1 MNTQTFIDAI
11 KQVVIE
17 ESKIGIQSNLEKPP
31 GKKPARELV
40 ELSDWYK
47 SLDIKDRS
55 MILKLVRESIEMAV
69 FGFLCVLD
77 GVRAIE
83 NTEVKGQ
90 LKLYYEK
97 GNKSVL
103 LNDPHEANLHDLI

>member
-1 MNTQTFIDAI
+1 MNRQNFIDAI

-17 ESKIGIQSNLEKPP
+17 NSKIAIQSNLEKPS
-31 GKKPARELV
+31 GKEPARQLV
-40 ELSDWYK
+40 ELSGWYNK
-47 SLDIKDRS
+47 LDIKDQS
-55 MILKLVRESIEMAV
+55 MILKLVRESIEMTV

-83 NTEVKGQ
+83 NTEVKGH

-97 GNKSVL
+97 EKKSVL
-103 LNDPHEANLHDLI
+103 LN